1 MPEFGNNQAHIVSYN
16 VSYFLYMGK
25 IHLWSR
31 RHLSSINWCLVF
43 IWMFKIKI
51 PTFELSKQFWQ
62 GLCRVVSGQRLTSS
76 ITGDPSSCC
85 SAQSSNLVSKKA
97 KSCRPLCLWSPTL
110 NNQAHSRH
118 FPPHI
123 PLYLSSIRAT
133 QQKQRGVN
141 IPIRELYNLLI

>member
-31 RHLSSINWCLVF
+31 RHLSSKNWCLVF

-51 PTFELSKQFWQ
+51 PTFELNKRFWQ

-76 ITGDPSSCC
+76 VTGDPSSCC
-85 SAQSSNLVSKKA
+85 SAQPSNLVSEKA
-97 KSCRPLCLWSPTL
+97 KSCRPLCLWSPDFEQPGPQL
-110 NNQAHSRH
+110 S
-118 FPPHI
+118 
-123 PLYLSSIRAT
+123 LSSLSSVVFVFHQSYTIKAT
-133 QQKQRGVN
+133 RSKYPYKGIV
-141 IPIRELYNLLI
+141 